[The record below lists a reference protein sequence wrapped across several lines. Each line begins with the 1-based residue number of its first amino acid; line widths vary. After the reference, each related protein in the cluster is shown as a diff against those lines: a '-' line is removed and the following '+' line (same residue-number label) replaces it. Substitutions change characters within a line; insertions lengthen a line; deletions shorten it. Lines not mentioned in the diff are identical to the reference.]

1 MTCTCPN
8 CQQDVAVD
16 APGDVTCSNCGT
28 VFTWDYSPPTPAPPV
43 KTAPPPVTSVAAK
56 SVPEPPPLRVVV
68 VDFDMSVM
76 SMVGIM
82 VKAAVAAIPAAMII
96 AALVLAF
103 GALMSA
109 VNG

>member
-1 MTCTCPN
+1 
-8 CQQDVAVD
+8 
-16 APGDVTCSNCGT
+16 
-28 VFTWDYSPPTPAPPV
+28 
-43 KTAPPPVTSVAAK
+43 
-56 SVPEPPPLRVVV
+56 LRVVV